1 MKVLEQDIGH
11 SGWKEERAECLKQVQ
26 VTIIIQTI
34 IINFFTLDFDVSR
47 TC

>member
-1 MKVLEQDIGH
+1 MEVLEQDIGH

-34 IINFFTLDFDVSR
+34 IINCFTLDFDVSR